1 MAATFHG
8 FCFAKEIIMNVSST
22 PWRARNV
29 AGIMRDARAGL
40 SDRMERL
47 ARTPDQRFADGFTAL
62 IAELEASF
70 RDEEAAM
77 EAFDYP
83 ALRGHREQH
92 ARALSALHHAQPLVE
107 GGDVALGREALALLP
122 QWLLLH
128 RSTMDLALAGAVT
141 PRAPRAP
148 RQRRHDDVQF
158 APPPRHARH
167 HRSHLH
173 V

>member
-1 MAATFHG
+1 
-8 FCFAKEIIMNVSST
+8 MNFSST

-29 AGIMRDARAGL
+29 AGMMREARAGL

-47 ARTPDQRFADGFTAL
+47 ARTPDERFADGFTAL

-77 EAFDYP
+77 EALNYP

-92 ARALSALHHAQPLVE
+92 ARTLSALHHAQPQVE

-122 QWLLLH
+122 KWLLLH
-128 RSTMDLALAGAVT
+128 RSTMDLALAGAAT
-141 PRAPRAP
+141 PRALRH
-148 RQRRHDDVQF
+148 RRHDDVPL
-158 APPPRHARH
+158 APQARHARH

>member
-1 MAATFHG
+1 
-8 FCFAKEIIMNVSST
+8 MNFSST
-22 PWRARNV
+22 PWRAHNV
-29 AGIMRDARAGL
+29 AGMMREARCGL

-47 ARTPDQRFADGFTAL
+47 ARTPDERFADGFTAL

-77 EAFDYP
+77 EALNYP

-92 ARALSALHHAQPLVE
+92 ARTLSALHHAQPQVE
-107 GGDVALGREALALLP
+107 GGDVALGREALDLLP
-122 QWLLLH
+122 KWLLLH

-141 PRAPRAP
+141 PRAPRH
-148 RQRRHDDVQF
+148 RRHDDVRL
-158 APPPRHARH
+158 APPAPHARH

>member
-1 MAATFHG
+1 
-8 FCFAKEIIMNVSST
+8 MNFSST

-29 AGIMRDARAGL
+29 AGMMREVRAGL

-47 ARTPDQRFADGFTAL
+47 ARSPDERFADGFTAL

-70 RDEEAAM
+70 RNEEAAM
-77 EAFDYP
+77 EALNYP

-92 ARALSALHHAQPLVE
+92 ARTLSALHHAQPQVE
-107 GGDVALGREALALLP
+107 GGDVALGREALDLLP
-122 QWLLLH
+122 KWLLLH

-141 PRAPRAP
+141 PRAL
-148 RQRRHDDVQF
+148 RQRRHDDVPL
-158 APPPRHARH
+158 APPARHARH
-167 HRSHLH
+167 HRSHCH

>member
-1 MAATFHG
+1 
-8 FCFAKEIIMNVSST
+8 MNFSST

-29 AGIMRDARAGL
+29 AGMMREVRAGL

-47 ARTPDQRFADGFTAL
+47 ARSPDERFAYGFTAL

-77 EAFDYP
+77 EALNYP

-92 ARALSALHHAQPLVE
+92 ARTLSALHHAQPQVE
-107 GGDVALGREALALLP
+107 GGDVALGREALDLLP
-122 QWLLLH
+122 KWLLLH

-141 PRAPRAP
+141 PRAL
-148 RQRRHDDVQF
+148 RQRRHDDVQL
-158 APPPRHARH
+158 APAARHARH
-167 HRSHLH
+167 HRSHCH